1 MKQFFLYI
9 ITALCVFFTPI
20 LGLIICVGFAIV
32 FDTITGILKAVKV
45 GGWVSVT
52 SRNLSQIISK
62 MVLYQGC
69 LLLLYTMD
77 FHLLNELSKHFISV
91 PFFATKLTCVL
102 LLFIEMVSVKENIEI
117 ALNVNIWQLLK
128 IGINRAKE
136 LKDDFNN
143 LKD

>member
-1 MKQFFLYI
+1 MKQFFIYI

-32 FDTITGILKAVKV
+32 FDTITGILKAVKT
-45 GGWVSVT
+45 GGWASVT

-69 LLLLYTMD
+69 LLLLYTVD
-77 FHLLNELSKHFISV
+77 FYLLNELSKHFVSV

-102 LLFIEMVSVKENIEI
+102 LLFIEMVSVKENIEL
-117 ALNVNIWQLLK
+117 ALKINIWQLLK
-128 IGINRAKE
+128 IGIKRVKE
-136 LKDDFNN
+136 LKNDFND